1 MITTQVEQ
9 ISPTLAFAYLKTNK
23 NNRNVREMVVDAYA
37 REMLAGNW
45 VLQHQ
50 GIAFNENGD
59 LVDGQHRL
67 RAIIKSGC
75 TVVMTVTRGLP
86 VNCVT
91 GIDVGAKRH
100 FQDVLQMQYA
110 DTVEKELRNTR
121 VVSAVRNLIK
131 HNVNSKINMTP
142 TEVRAVFFEFH
153 DVFSVID
160 KITNGNR
167 VGLSGEVTGAI
178 ASALIAGES
187 VENIQAYSRVF
198 KNADVSD
205 CENLNVAAAI
215 NWRRQI
221 DDAKNERKTISRV
234 SLFYGTENSVW
245 NFCHNTDV
253 KTIKIPKALR
263 YDIREK
269 CVKTIQ
275 QV

>member
-1 MITTQVEQ
+1 MITIQVER
-9 ISPTLAFAYLKTNK
+9 ISPTLAFAYLKANK
-23 NNRNVREMVVDAYA
+23 NNRNVRERVVDAYA

-67 RAIIKSGC
+67 LAIIKSGC
-75 TVVMTVTRGLP
+75 TVDLTVTRGLP
-86 VNCVT
+86 GNCVT

-131 HNVNSKINMTP
+131 HNVNSKINMTM
-142 TEVRAVFFEFH
+142 TEVRTVFLEFR
-153 DVFSVID
+153 DVFAVID
-160 KITNGNR
+160 KITSGNR
-167 VGLSGEVTGAI
+167 AGLSGEVTGAI

-187 VENIQAYSRVF
+187 VENIRAYGRAF

-221 DDAKNERKTISRV
+221 DNAKVERKTLSRV
-234 SLFYGTENSVW
+234 SLFCGTENSVW

-253 KTIKIPKALR
+253 KTIKIPKTLR

-269 CVKTIQ
+269 CVNAIQ